1 MRKEY
6 LNTGGTLTKYR
17 GKAVEFLANKKSIEA
32 VEEANPNIAVNV
44 LA

>member
-32 VEEANPNIAVNV
+32 VEANPNIAVNV